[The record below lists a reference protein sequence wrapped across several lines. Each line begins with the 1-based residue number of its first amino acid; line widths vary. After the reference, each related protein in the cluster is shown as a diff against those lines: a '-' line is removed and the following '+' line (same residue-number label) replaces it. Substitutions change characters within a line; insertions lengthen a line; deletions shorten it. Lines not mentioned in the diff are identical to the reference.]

1 MIKKG
6 DKLKVKNPFCIISE
20 GILPEFEIEKR
31 KRDIYYNKIVEAVED
46 EEDIELCGCF
56 VKISYISSEKGNP
69 IKYEKIETKYL
80 EKAFSKVKYKDVK
93 TGEMK
98 EGRLIGGPI
107 KRGWDTLVKVQ
118 ISGGSQGTILVDSK
132 YVYPLFGEECSDEEF
147 KVIMETMKDIHNKK
161 DEMMKDNNQESIK
174 NDIQD
179 DKLRW
184 DLLPLEEIED
194 IVRVY
199 HAGAKKYGPNRWQ
212 NLEDGINRYR
222 AASQRHMMEYLRGD
236 KIDKETGCY
245 HLACCAW
252 NIIAMLYL
260 DKHGKGID
268 IIKAKTDKFIEN
280 ATLVHDG
287 RYDYSNAVF
296 IKNDEKVEII
306 CKVHGSFMQ
315 TPHNHLRGAGCP
327 KCRIDRNK
335 RLVCGVGINDF
346 YGKKTDRS
354 YNVWQHLIKRCYSKN
369 IKRPYK
375 GCTVCDE
382 WKLYSNFKKFYDDNC
397 KNDTF
402 HLDKDILVQG
412 NKIYSPNTCLFVP
425 EEINDSIKSEWS
437 DNKSLPLGVTMTR
450 YGKYRARCIINKGK
464 KQTHLGVFDT
474 EKEAFSIY
482 KEYKLSRIKEMAERY
497 FKLGDIDKRTYDAIL
512 KYKILPFKY
521 GDTKNLEYK

>member
-1 MIKKG
+1 MKEEGVVCKFKIGDAIVYKHGDARQKTSTITDVIVDNNGFGVIHIKNNDDGEEGRIFMYVSKEEIPRIKLG
-6 DKLKVKNPFCIISE
+6 DKFIYTNAKGEGSE
-20 GILPEFEIEKR
+20 VVANAI
-31 KRDIYYNKIVEAVED
+31 
-46 EEDIELCGCF
+46 
-56 VKISYISSEKGNP
+56 
-69 IKYEKIETKYL
+69 
-80 EKAFSKVKYKDVK
+80 
-93 TGEMK
+93 
-98 EGRLIGGPI
+98 
-107 KRGWDTLVKVQ
+107 
-118 ISGGSQGTILVDSK
+118 
-132 YVYPLFGEECSDEEF
+132 
-147 KVIMETMKDIHNKK
+147 IHNKDGLADLMV
-161 DEMMKDNNQESIK
+161 DEAKESQIEPDSVK
-174 NDIQD
+174 NDFQD
-179 DKLRW
+179 NKLRW

-222 AASQRHMMEYLRGD
+222 AASQRHMMEYLRGN
-236 KIDKETGCY
+236 KIDEETGCY

-260 DKHGKGID
+260 DKHGKGIN

-280 ATLVHDG
+280 ATLVHNG

-296 IKNDEKVEII
+296 IRNDEKVEII

-397 KNDTF
+397 KNDSF

-521 GDTKNLEYK
+521 GDTRNLEYK

>member
-1 MIKKG
+1 MKE
-6 DKLKVKNPFCIISE
+6 E
-20 GILPEFEIEKR
+20 GIVCRF
-31 KRDIYYNKIVEAVED
+31 KIGDSIVYRRGDA
-46 EEDIELCGCF
+46 GQ
-56 VKISYISSEKGNP
+56 KISTI
-69 IKYEKIETKYL
+69 T
-80 EKAFSKVKYKDVK
+80 DV
-93 TGEMK
+93 
-98 EGRLIGGPI
+98 I
-107 KRGWDTLVKVQ
+107 V
-118 ISGGSQGTILVDSK
+118 
-132 YVYPLFGEECSDEEF
+132 
-147 KVIMETMKDIHNKK
+147 
-161 DEMMKDNNQESIK
+161 DNNGLGIIHIK
-174 NDIQD
+174 NDNDGEEGRIFVYVSKEEIPRIKLGDRFIYANAKGKDDEVVVNAIVHNKDRLANLMVDKAQESQTEPVSVKNDFQD
-179 DKLRW
+179 NKLRW

-222 AASQRHMMEYLRGD
+222 AASQRHMMEYLRGN
-236 KIDKETGCY
+236 KIDEETGCY

-260 DKHGKGID
+260 DKHGKGIN

-280 ATLVHDG
+280 ATLVHNG

-296 IKNDEKVEII
+296 IRNDEKVEII

-375 GCTVCDE
+375 GCIVCDE

-397 KNDTF
+397 KNDSF

-437 DNKSLPLGVTMTR
+437 DNKSLPLGATMTR

-521 GDTKNLEYK
+521 GDTRNLEYK